1 MAAKDEVMPAE
12 KQPAWPDHFR
22 YIDSIGP
29 EGVTIVCRRYVVIRE
44 SEHCYWLVPEGSEG
58 YAMARQEAT
67 GKVWGNAK
75 RVSKDSWRRFAY
87 PDKEEALRSYKARKR
102 HQLSHAELALE
113 RAKAALADIKDLEAI
128 NDEHLCAGGDYI
140 KELNWVDC

>member
-1 MAAKDEVMPAE
+1 MSEE
-12 KQPAWPDHFR
+12 KQQAWPDHYR

-29 EGVTIVCRRYVVIRE
+29 EGVTIVCKRYVVVRE

-58 YAMARQEAT
+58 YAMARQAAT
-67 GKVWGNAK
+67 GKVWSNAK

-102 HQLSHAELALE
+102 HQLSHAELAME
-113 RAKAALADIKDLEAI
+113 RAKAALADINNLEAI